1 MSYACFDKMSS
12 CPHMDRPYGQSTAF
26 GLFCLLWHQLA
37 TTNQH
42 IYFMY
47 FPYSRNSTPQFL
59 SQFISGNFRN
69 FCVRSCSIACTFFS
83 GTKPPIASSDSGAFP
98 ENSLQSRAGQG
109 RARRV
114 GESSG
119 QGCRRTLCT
128 RGRATGGVLVGK
140 SARPPLKRGLPA
152 AAALPWTLLRHV
164 FHRCVVSPA
173 CLLSARLDLRMQ
185 PFESFPEGP
194 DNSTSCALFQCSF
207 STIPRDQCQL

>member
-12 CPHMDRPYGQSTAF
+12 CPHMDGPYGQSTAI
-26 GLFCLLWHQLA
+26 GLFCLLWHQFA

-98 ENSLQSRAGQG
+98 ENSLQSRTEQG
-109 RARRV
+109 GWGKARDRDAV
-114 GESSG
+114 
-119 QGCRRTLCT
+119 
-128 RGRATGGVLVGK
+128 
-140 SARPPLKRGLPA
+140 ARDVHAVEPR
-152 AAALPWTLLRHV
+152 
-164 FHRCVVSPA
+164 VVS
-173 CLLSARLDLRMQ
+173 LS
-185 PFESFPEGP
+185 EK
-194 DNSTSCALFQCSF
+194 ALV
-207 STIPRDQCQL
+207 PP